1 MELSSSVH
9 HLIVQGRDVYLV
21 GTAHVSAKS
30 VEDVRNTADAVK
42 PDSVCIELCQGR
54 YKMMTDPDSWKKM
67 DIFKVIRQKKGV
79 FLLSQ
84 LIMSAFYRKLGE
96 KLGIEPGAE
105 MREGIKVAEELQ
117 ASLVLADRNIQI
129 TLKRVWR
136 NLRLWDK
143 FKLATSVLMSVFSNE
158 KIDSDL
164 IEQMKNTDQLENIM
178 SEFTESFPEI
188 KRRLIDERDIYLA
201 QKIRAAKGQTI
212 MAVVGAGHVP
222 GIKQHIE
229 TDEPLD
235 ELIQIPPKSIW
246 PTLLKWAIPIA
257 IILLFVYGFHK
268 GGAARTVESIWIWIL
283 VNGILSAVGATIALG
298 HPLTILAS
306 FLGAPLTSLNPTI
319 AAGWVAGLVQAF
331 VRRPKVADFQELP
344 KAISSVKGFWTNP
357 VTRILLVVVLANLG
371 SMLGTYIALG
381 WIAARTI

>member
-117 ASLVLADRNIQI
+117 ANLVLADRDIQI

-143 FKLATSVLMSVFSNE
+143 FKLAATVLMSIFSNE

-178 SEFTESFPEI
+178 GEFAESFPEI
-188 KRRLIDERDIYLA
+188 KRRLLDERDIYLA

-212 MAVVGAGHVP
+212 MAVVGAGHVK
-222 GIKQHIE
+222 GIKEHIE
-229 TDEPLD
+229 EIEPLD
-235 ELIQIPPKSIW
+235 ELMEIPPKSIW
-246 PTLLKWAIPIA
+246 PALLKWAVPIA
-257 IILLFVYGFHK
+257 IILLFVYGFYK

-283 VNGILSAVGATIALG
+283 VNGILSAVGSAIAMG

-344 KAISSVKGFWTNP
+344 KAISSVKGFWMNP

-371 SMLGTYIALG
+371 SMLGTYIALA